1 MSSVR
6 RRSPSQPSSR
16 PAQRQQDRIGKH
28 LVAAHIDREAYRE
41 FKRLGADQLKTTDA
55 MLHEALALLFAA
67 YSRPI
72 PPTIARKLE
81 KLGVVLKKLG
91 G

>member
-6 RRSPSQPSSR
+6 RRSSSSPVARPS
-16 PAQRQQDRIGKH
+16 QRQQDRIGKH

-67 YSRPI
+67 YDRPV

-81 KLGVVLKKLG
+81 KLGVVLKARG
-91 G
+91 

>member
-6 RRSPSQPSSR
+6 RRSSSQSPSR
-16 PAQRQQDRIGKH
+16 PAPRQQDRVGKH

-55 MLHEALALLFAA
+55 MVHEALALLFAA
-67 YSRPI
+67 YDRPV

-81 KLGVVLKKLG
+81 KLGVILKLRG
-91 G
+91 

>member
-1 MSSVR
+1 MSGVR
-6 RRSPSQPSSR
+6 RKSTSPTSSR
-16 PAQRQQDRIGKH
+16 PLPRQQDRIGKH

-67 YSRPI
+67 YNRPV
-72 PPTIARKLE
+72 PPTIVRKLE
-81 KLGVVLKKLG
+81 KLGVTLK
-91 G
+91 